1 MSSKTYPK
9 IREVLIFV
17 LKMTFESD
25 FISTLYSKNLATT
38 NVDISISSVSIQYS
52 IEFQYSK

>member
-9 IREVLIFV
+9 IREVLFFV
-17 LKMTFESD
+17 LKIFLFQSVTFEND
-25 FISTLYSKNLATT
+25 FISALYSKNLATT

-52 IEFQYSK
+52 I